1 MLKFRHSGKF
11 SFRPAFAGRKKTYPE
26 SRLFFLVKKLNG
38 MPAFAGITMVLSV
51 ALIFSA
57 CSFGHPQVPSRDS
70 IVPGQTITVEGNKS
84 VYAVAREHNVSMREI
99 IVLNNLQP
107 PFTLRPGQ
115 TLTLPASAGSGAAGY
130 NASSERGLAPAPYS
144 APSPAIEAVP
154 LTPIQAV
161 PPSAQPKPTSQ
172 NGILG
177 APVTSAP
184 VEDLNKPILPKVTA
198 TTVASAP
205 VAAVPTP
212 PPAPTPVPQ
221 VATAASTPA
230 PVPPPAL
237 ATAPTTTSSIEM
249 KWPVQGP
256 VLSTFGPKGQGLNND
271 GVNIGAPKGAPVVA
285 AANGIVVYAGNEMKG
300 FGNLVLIRHTGGW
313 VTAYAHLDRTLVNKD
328 AVVAQGDMIG
338 TVGKTGNVP
347 SPQLHFET
355 RLEGKPVDPATVI
368 KAQ

>member
-1 MLKFRHSGKF
+1 M
-11 SFRPAFAGRKKTYPE
+11 
-26 SRLFFLVKKLNG
+26 
-38 MPAFAGITMVLSV
+38 
-51 ALIFSA
+51 
-57 CSFGHPQVPSRDS
+57 PSRDT

-115 TLTLPASAGSGAAGY
+115 TLTLPANASGNFAGY
-130 NASSERGLAPAPYS
+130 NSSNEKGVAPAPYAS
-144 APSPAIEAVP
+144 PSPAIEQA
-154 LTPIQAV
+154 TPVAPAPAV
-161 PPSAQPKPTSQ
+161 PPQTAMAAPPLAATVPPT
-172 NGILG
+172 
-177 APVTSAP
+177 A
-184 VEDLNKPILPKVTA
+184 
-198 TTVASAP
+198 
-205 VAAVPTP
+205 P
-212 PPAPTPVPQ
+212 PPA
-221 VATAASTPA
+221 
-230 PVPPPAL
+230 
-237 ATAPTTTSSIEM
+237 SSSSSPIDM
-249 KWPVQGP
+249 RWPVQGP

-271 GVNIGAPKGAPVVA
+271 GINIGAPKGAPVVA

-300 FGNLVLIRHTGGW
+300 FGNLVLIRHKGGW

-355 RLEGKPVDPATVI
+355 RLEGKPVDPATLI